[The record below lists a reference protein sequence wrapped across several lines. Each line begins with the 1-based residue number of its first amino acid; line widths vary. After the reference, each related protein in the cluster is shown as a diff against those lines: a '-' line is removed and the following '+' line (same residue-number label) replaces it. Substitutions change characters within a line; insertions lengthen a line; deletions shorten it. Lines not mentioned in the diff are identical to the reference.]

1 MLKLKTFAVI
11 GLLGLSVAGCNTVSE
26 AWKRPGSSADMTNRN
41 FDECRYEAQF
51 ARVRDSQEGF
61 VIQQCMALR
70 GYSRERHFWVR

>member
-1 MLKLKTFAVI
+1 MTKYAI
-11 GLLGLSVAGCNTVSE
+11 IALLALSTAGCNTVSE
-26 AWKRPGSSADMTNRN
+26 AWKRPGSSADQTNRS

-51 ARVRDSQEGF
+51 ARGRSDQEGF